1 MKKPKIYA
9 HGSYVGTTGYANHT
23 RDFFRHLSKHLDIKV
38 KNFTVGKEWNW
49 PSDEP
54 HNENPY
60 ILDIDKKL
68 LHEQTLWN
76 STGGRDD
83 HRIYKDHGE
92 DFNHD
97 LNLVLEETNHHYFYD
112 GYKGPKIGYNVW
124 ESTEQPEEFF
134 QRLLE
139 YDQIWV
145 PSKWQRDCTIKQG
158 ADPNQVKVVP
168 EGVDINTF
176 YPEDSQTVLDYV
188 DGRFKFVIFG
198 RWDYRKSTKEMIE
211 TFLKEFKPEEPVDL
225 IVSIDNPWGKGLDGF
240 ETTEDRLKNYG
251 LIDSRIKIK
260 NFPSR
265 EDYITYLKN
274 GHVFLSC
281 ARSEGWN
288 LPLIEA
294 MACGTPSIYT
304 SCCAQMEFAEG
315 KGLPV
320 KVLGEKSTQGNTY
333 FNFGINLKD
342 NYIPGNYYEPDYEDL
357 ARVMRDAFENYT
369 DHKKRAVEEAKLIH
383 RDFNWDRI
391 AEIGRDT
398 ILEFMENYTPKIRP
412 NTIHVSYLEGP
423 KVEVKGDIEQDYFIE
438 FIDKKTDKVIYSTTI
453 KTNMW
458 TVCTRKYYT
467 EWVIKVNGEVIDT
480 LNLEN
485 QRVLISLESKSL
497 GDTVAWTPYAVEFAK
512 KHNCKVIMSTF
523 YNNWF
528 KGLEAYKD
536 IEFMEPGQSTNCTS
550 VYRIGWFKDDK
561 GLWNNKENHPN
572 QVNLYPMQQTATDIL
587 GLDYKELNY
596 GLNFQKGKRPLKEKY
611 VVIGPQSTAGC
622 KEWPHHNWI
631 TLVKL
636 LNQSGYQVVT
646 LTKYKLDIPG
656 AINSWNQPFESVAN
670 YMLHADLFIGL
681 SSGLAWFNWGLGKKT
696 VMINGFTSAEHEF
709 QSKVVRVRNES
720 VCNSC
725 WVNPNFS
732 FDPGDWDWCPI
743 WKGTDKQ
750 HICMKSVSP
759 TQVYNKVKQILNS
772 KK

>member
-1 MKKPKIYA
+1 MKNPKIYA

-38 KNFTVGKEWNW
+38 RNFTVGKEWNW
-49 PSDEP
+49 PSEEP
-54 HNENPY
+54 HNGNPY

-304 SCCAQMEFAEG
+304 ACCAQMEFAEG

-458 TVCTRKYYT
+458 TVCARKYYT

-480 LNLEN
+480 LNLKN
-485 QRVLISLESKSL
+485 QRILISLESKSL

-561 GLWNNKENHPN
+561 GLWNNKEKHPN

-596 GLNFQKGKRPLKEKY
+596 GLNFQKGKHLLKEKY

-646 LTKYKLDIPG
+646 LTKHKLDIPG

>member
-38 KNFTVGKEWNW
+38 RNFTVGKEWNW

-54 HNENPY
+54 HNGNPY

-97 LNLVLEETNHHYFYD
+97 LNLVLEETNHNYFYD

-134 QRLLE
+134 QRLLD

-176 YPEDSQTVLDYV
+176 YPEDPQTVLDYV

-304 SCCAQMEFAEG
+304 ACCAQMEFAEG

-320 KVLGEKSTQGNTY
+320 KY
-333 FNFGINLKD
+333 
-342 NYIPGNYYEPDYEDL
+342 
-357 ARVMRDAFENYT
+357 
-369 DHKKRAVEEAKLIH
+369 
-383 RDFNWDRI
+383 
-391 AEIGRDT
+391 
-398 ILEFMENYTPKIRP
+398 
-412 NTIHVSYLEGP
+412 
-423 KVEVKGDIEQDYFIE
+423 
-438 FIDKKTDKVIYSTTI
+438 
-453 KTNMW
+453 
-458 TVCTRKYYT
+458 
-467 EWVIKVNGEVIDT
+467 
-480 LNLEN
+480 
-485 QRVLISLESKSL
+485 
-497 GDTVAWTPYAVEFAK
+497 
-512 KHNCKVIMSTF
+512 
-523 YNNWF
+523 
-528 KGLEAYKD
+528 
-536 IEFMEPGQSTNCTS
+536 
-550 VYRIGWFKDDK
+550 
-561 GLWNNKENHPN
+561 
-572 QVNLYPMQQTATDIL
+572 
-587 GLDYKELNY
+587 
-596 GLNFQKGKRPLKEKY
+596 
-611 VVIGPQSTAGC
+611 
-622 KEWPHHNWI
+622 
-631 TLVKL
+631 
-636 LNQSGYQVVT
+636 
-646 LTKYKLDIPG
+646 
-656 AINSWNQPFESVAN
+656 
-670 YMLHADLFIGL
+670 
-681 SSGLAWFNWGLGKKT
+681 
-696 VMINGFTSAEHEF
+696 
-709 QSKVVRVRNES
+709 
-720 VCNSC
+720 
-725 WVNPNFS
+725 
-732 FDPGDWDWCPI
+732 
-743 WKGTDKQ
+743 
-750 HICMKSVSP
+750 
-759 TQVYNKVKQILNS
+759 
-772 KK
+772 